1 MTTMIKPKYLLW
13 VMLFLPAATLIVTYT
28 LTVKLHHDDMIIP
41 FISSSINFAPES
53 CIGALGISITSFI
66 LVLIIFVKYLIGK
79 FNILNDPYTQDE
91 KRRHITNK
99 ACLGLGLISAFGMN
113 GVASFQYHNA
123 PIPHIVFATLFF
135 LFGVVYLL
143 IQTYMDSIT
152 KSLPRGMMIFRRIN
166 SIASLFF
173 FIPYLVFQFFEKA
186 IYQNI
191 AAAFEILSAATF
203 FLYFITYFYEFSQL
217 KLNIDFSYQLR
228 NSTAT
233 HSPTSPL
240 LGFRI

>member
-13 VMLFLPAATLIVTYT
+13 IMVFLPAATLVVTYA
-28 LTVKLHHDDMIIP
+28 LTEKLGHDDMIIP

-53 CIGALGISITSFI
+53 CIGALGLSITAFTM
-66 LVLIIFVKYLIGK
+66 VLIVSVKYLIGK
-79 FNILNDPYTQDE
+79 FNILNDPYSSDE

-99 ACLGLGLISAFGMN
+99 ACLALGLISAFGMN
-113 GVASFQYHNA
+113 GVAAFQYHNA

-143 IQTYMDSIT
+143 VQTYVDSIT
-152 KSLPRGMMIFRRIN
+152 KSLARGMMIFRRII
-166 SIASLFF
+166 SITSLLF
-173 FIPYLVFQFFEKA
+173 FIPYLVFQFFSKP
-186 IYQNI
+186 IYQNV
-191 AAAFEILSAATF
+191 AAAFEILSAGTF